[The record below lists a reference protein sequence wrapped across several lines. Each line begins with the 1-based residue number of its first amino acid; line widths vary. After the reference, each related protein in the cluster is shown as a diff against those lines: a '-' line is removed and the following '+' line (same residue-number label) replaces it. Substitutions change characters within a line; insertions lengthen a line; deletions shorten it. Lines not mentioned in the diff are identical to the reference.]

1 MLRAFR
7 HLFHRPAVRMGPVD
21 NSRIRITRTRNAQF
35 ISYLTE
41 SGFRK
46 VNADRYESSLR
57 WRRFVKHALLWF
69 LAAGGAWVAIESARA
84 LSKF

>member
-41 SGFRK
+41 SGFRQ

-57 WRRFVKHALLWF
+57 WRRFVKHARRG
-69 LAAGGAWVAIESARA
+69 LAMDVGVAGEGVAKM
-84 LSKF
+84 LVP